1 MTHQGP
7 PPARPGRT
15 WAEPDDTDGDLPPW
29 AGPGVRPRM
38 AEPGQSGR
46 RSRHGQPDG
55 QGDDGGAP
63 PPGSRRE
70 RALARARRARR
81 WMYLWAAA
89 GVVVI
94 VVAVVEVPKL
104 LSHPRPSPF
113 GNEVTTF
120 QAGEMRTVPNA
131 CTAVST
137 ATLNT
142 YLPGTRHKVVPNSPN
157 GRAES
162 LCDWTVDTPPR
173 YRLLDV
179 NVQAYTPSGL
189 ASGDGSATNAA
200 TDAYQQ
206 AMQQKSHPPKGSHQ
220 PAAAMTALPGV
231 GSAAFSA
238 LQVPTG
244 GGDKT
249 DLVTVVIRRRNVLIT
264 VVLDGLAHSPGGQYG
279 PVSVPQLQAGAAAT
293 AKDVLAA
300 LH

>member
-29 AGPGVRPRM
+29 AGPGIRPRM
-38 AEPGQSGR
+38 AEPRQSGR
-46 RSRHGQPDG
+46 RSRHSQPSD
-55 QGDDGGAP
+55 QGEDGGAP
-63 PPGSRRE
+63 PVSRRE

-81 WMYLWAAA
+81 WMYLWAAV
-89 GVVVI
+89 GVAVI
-94 VVAVVEVPKL
+94 VVAVVEVPRL
-104 LSHPRPSPF
+104 LSHPKPSPF

-120 QAGEMRTVPNA
+120 QPGEMRTVPDA

-142 YLPGTRHKVVPNSPN
+142 YLPGTRQKVVPNALN

-162 LCDWTVDTPPR
+162 MCDWTVDAPPR

-179 NVQAYTPSGL
+179 DVQAYTPSGL

-206 AMQQKSHPPKGSHQ
+206 AMLQKSHPPKASHQ
-220 PAAAMTALPGV
+220 PAATMTALPQV
-231 GSAAFSA
+231 GSAGFAS
-238 LQVPTG
+238 LQVLTG

-249 DLVTVVIRRRNVLIT
+249 DLVTVVIRQRNVLIT
-264 VVLDGLAHSPGGQYG
+264 VVLDGLAHSPGGKYG
-279 PVSVPQLQAGAAAT
+279 PVSVPQLQAGATAA
-293 AKDVLAA
+293 AKEVLAA